1 MQRQPLIGISG
12 SVNAEES
19 QYFINRDYVRSL
31 AEAGAIP
38 LLLGPDMTDEQA
50 RQCAG
55 ALDGLLL
62 AGGNDVSPRCFGQ
75 EPVQG
80 LGEVN
85 PLRDQNE
92 LRLIQLFLKEEK
104 PILGICRG
112 VQMLNVAL
120 GGTLIQDLPSQHRRE
135 DGQPS
140 MSHRQTAPGR
150 YPSHRVEVAEGSLL
164 EQIVGQRELWVNS
177 FHHQAVGE
185 VAGRANLSAWAADGV
200 VEAIELPDARFV
212 LGVQWHPE
220 IMTRKEDEASRRLFS
235 AFAKAARG

>member
-1 MQRQPLIGISG
+1 MKRQPLIGISG
-12 SVNAEES
+12 SVNTEES
-19 QYFINRDYVRSL
+19 QYFINRDYMRSL
-31 AEAGAIP
+31 TEAGAVP
-38 LLLGPDMTDEQA
+38 LLLAPDMTEEQA
-50 RQCAG
+50 RQCAR

-75 EPVQG
+75 EPVLG

-92 LRLIQLFLKEEK
+92 LRLIELFRKENK
-104 PILGICRG
+104 PIFGICRG
-112 VQMLNVAL
+112 VQILNVAL

-140 MSHRQTAPGR
+140 IDHRQTALGA
-150 YPSHRVEVAEGSLL
+150 YASHRVVVAEGSLL
-164 EQIVGQRELWVNS
+164 EQILGQQELWVNS

-185 VAGRANLSAWAADGV
+185 VAGQANLSAWAADGV
-200 VEAIELPDARFV
+200 VEAIELPDAPFV

-220 IMTRKEDEASRRLFS
+220 KMTQAGDEASRQLFA
-235 AFAKAARG
+235 AFAEAARR

>member
-12 SVNAEES
+12 SMNAEES

-31 AEAGAIP
+31 TEAGAIP

-50 RQCAG
+50 CQCAG
-55 ALDGLLL
+55 TLDGLLL

-92 LRLIQLFLKEEK
+92 LRLIELFLKEEK

-140 MSHRQTAPGR
+140 MSHRQTAPGM

-164 EQIVGQRELWVNS
+164 EQIVGRRELWVNS

-185 VAGRANLSAWAADGV
+185 VAGQANLSAWAADGV

>member
-1 MQRQPLIGISG
+1 MKRQPLIGVSG
-12 SVNAEES
+12 SVNTEES
-19 QYFINRDYVRSL
+19 KYFINRDYMRSL
-31 AEAGAIP
+31 TEAGAVP
-38 LLLGPDMTDEQA
+38 LLLAPDMTEEQT
-50 RQCAG
+50 RQCAR

-75 EPVQG
+75 EPVLG

-92 LRLIQLFLKEEK
+92 LRLIELFRKENR
-104 PILGICRG
+104 PIFGICRG
-112 VQMLNVAL
+112 VQILNVAL

-140 MSHRQTAPGR
+140 IDHRQTALGA
-150 YPSHRVEVAEGSLL
+150 YASHRVVVAEGSLL
-164 EQIVGQRELWVNS
+164 EQILGQQELWVNS

-185 VAGRANLSAWAADGV
+185 VAGQANLSAWAVDGV
-200 VEAIELPDARFV
+200 VEAIELPDAPFV

-220 IMTRKEDEASRRLFS
+220 KMTQAGDEASRRLFA
-235 AFAKAARG
+235 AFAEAARR